1 VVFRSF
7 CISNE
12 ICSGLKISIKDKFQ
26 NMMTGEVPVT
36 MNILNTTKTTTN
48 TKYEI
53 IFSDRENFA
62 FEIKRVSTGTKM

>member
-26 NMMTGEVPVT
+26 NMMTGEIWTLYKSV
-36 MNILNTTKTTTN
+36 
-48 TKYEI
+48 I
-53 IFSDRENFA
+53 IDLKIED
-62 FEIKRVSTGTKM
+62 II